1 MTELI
6 KFMMYKSLY
15 IANIKK
21 LNQYNVTIL
30 SKHLVKS

>member
-1 MTELI
+1 MKSIYLKKKSNDDELI

-21 LNQYNVTIL
+21 I
-30 SKHLVKS
+30 KSL